1 MTLGKSLNVS
11 EPQFLYSGMI
21 ISIFYISLL
30 CRLNKIMVIGSLAV
44 FGLKEALKKCELFL
58 SPRFPNLF
66 TTFSSLQSIFYKK
79 KKIFNQSTNKLSMG
93 TFYNFH
99 RRKYAYFLAWNP
111 RLFAVFL
118 ASSAHDSKLI
128 SIPQTCEVFS

>member
-58 SPRFPNLF
+58 SPRFPN
-66 TTFSSLQSIFYKK
+66 
-79 KKIFNQSTNKLSMG
+79 
-93 TFYNFH
+93 
-99 RRKYAYFLAWNP
+99 
-111 RLFAVFL
+111 
-118 ASSAHDSKLI
+118 
-128 SIPQTCEVFS
+128 